1 MMRRSAQASVAE
13 QAVADVSRLFA
24 GLPALRRVVQVAHT
38 AAESILDS
46 SQPTQG
52 ANRFIEDALAALP
65 RPAACRSHQNEAA
78 A

>member
-1 MMRRSAQASVAE
+1 MVRRSAQANVAE
-13 QAVADVSRLFA
+13 QAVADVSRLLA
-24 GLPALRRVVQVAHT
+24 GLPALRRLVQVAH
-38 AAESILDS
+38 AAAGSILDS

-65 RPAACRSHQNEAA
+65 HPASCRSHHNEAA